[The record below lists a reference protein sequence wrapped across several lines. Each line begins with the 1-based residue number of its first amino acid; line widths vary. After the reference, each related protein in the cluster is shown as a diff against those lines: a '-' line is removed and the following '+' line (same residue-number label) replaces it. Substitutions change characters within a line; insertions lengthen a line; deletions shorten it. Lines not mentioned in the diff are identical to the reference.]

1 MLSGNAPTNIQIS
14 APSILENNAL
24 GAIVNTFT
32 TTNVDFGDSFAFVLV
47 DETASDAWLGF
58 VTVTD
63 LDLSQRPDA
72 SVSATVVTATR
83 ADGTP
88 FNLSADEKAAI
99 VDAFTLL
106 PVTNTNNGT
115 IVWQYAIDEE
125 SLSYLAEGETVT
137 AVFTITATDIFTS
150 EDSRDVTVTIT
161 GGNDTPVITV
171 LSGDS
176 AALNQNDS
184 LTAIGTLTVT
194 DLDLSDTVSATVSKL
209 AVGGTYS
216 GSPPSDAELLDYLT
230 IDPVD
235 VIDSENTSGTLTW
248 KFDAPAATFDFLAKG
263 ETLTLAYTI
272 TATDNY
278 GGTGSR
284 VVTIT
289 ITGSNDAPEINL
301 ETGNSAAEPLTE
313 SDSGLYA
320 FGTLT
325 LTDPD
330 LADTINLAVTG
341 VVRSGTFAGTSP
353 VSTTVLRSFLTVSPS
368 IVSSGSASTITWT
381 FDSDTQA
388 FDFLATGETFE
399 LTYTITATD
408 NRLGSDTQTVVITIT
423 GTDDAPAIAAIIQK
437 DLNEPTTSAGLT
449 TSIPVTFTDVD
460 LADTGHTAT
469 IKDVVA
475 GGVTTVLLPLAADN
489 AAGKAALM
497 ALVTPGTVTKAAG
510 STAGSVTLTFSAGS
524 GVFDYLAVDE
534 VLTLTYTIEIDDND
548 GPVATQTFVV
558 TITGSNDKPAIPA
571 IPAITPTSLN
581 EQTDTAALTSTIAV
595 TFTDVDLGNVGHAA
609 TITNVTRSGATT
621 GLALDTDA
629 LLELVTIGV
638 VTKTAGSSAGSVDVD
653 FSAPSAAF
661 DYLADG
667 QVLTLRYT
675 LQIDD
680 QSGATVTR
688 DFVVTVRGTNDLV
701 VITDGGDTES
711 LTETDTTLFADGTFT
726 VTDADLSNTVTVSVD
741 SVTVDPNS
749 TFAGTNPLS
758 VPALKAMLSVT
769 PVTAKADVPDGNS
782 IAWNFT
788 SGASGAEAFNFLA
801 EGETLVLVYTIQA
814 TDTSNPAEFATATV
828 TITITGSND
837 TPSISVGAGDSTT
850 GTIIEGTTLSDSGS
864 VTFTDLDLSDR
875 PVGDKATKSVTA
887 KRANNTPFT
896 LTNPQQTAIVNA
908 FTIADSGDNT
918 NNGTVN
924 WDYTIA
930 NADLGFLAKDE
941 TVVAVFTIT
950 VDDGNGGTDS
960 EDVTVTI
967 TGANDVPATVAVD
980 VAGTITEGTTLT
992 DSGSVTFTD
1001 VDLSDRPTASKATTS
1016 VAAKR
1021 ADGTTTF
1028 TLSSAQQSAIEA
1040 AFTITPAGTNT
1051 NDGTDTWDYTIT
1063 ESVLNFLAKD
1073 ETVTAVFTITVDDGN
1088 GGSDSKDVTI
1098 TITGVNDAP
1107 ATVAVDVAGTIIEG
1121 TTLSDSG
1128 SVTFTDLDLSD
1139 RPTATK
1145 APKTV
1150 TAKRADGT
1158 TVFTPSADQKAAI
1171 ENVFTIAP
1179 AVGNTN
1185 NGTINW
1191 SYTITEAEL
1200 DFLAKGE
1207 TVTAVFTI
1215 TIDDGNGGTD
1225 SKDITVTIIGT
1236 NDAPSVTVV
1245 TPEEVNQDD
1254 ALILEPITV
1263 ADLDSPTLKV
1273 TITVGRGTVSLKST
1287 DGLTIPRV
1295 GNTPSESRGDG
1306 VDDAYL
1312 VFTGT
1317 VDKINAALDGIT
1329 FKPAPGYSGM
1339 ASIQVVVSDQPS
1351 LAPPTV
1357 NQASAALTAEK
1368 YIYINVK
1375 DTTKPTATLQTIA
1388 SPRNTAINTVVVTFS
1403 EPVIGV
1409 EANDVSLKLG
1419 ADDPA
1424 DLGELAGVTV
1434 TGSGKTWT
1442 ITGLASHTNTDGR
1455 YELRLKAAGA
1465 AIIDLATPGN
1475 PLEDDAIATWTMDAT
1490 VPTAAATLIAP
1501 ATRNTPVPS
1510 AEVKFSEAVTG
1521 VTVGDFRL
1529 TRNGSPV
1536 SLLQATIASADTNKT
1551 WTLGNL
1557 TAITADPGSYTLTL
1571 VAAGSEIVDA
1581 ANNRLA
1587 TDVTWTWTTD
1597 KALPTAAFA
1606 TIPSLRNDALASVVV
1621 TFSEV
1626 VKDVDWTDF
1635 ELKRGSS
1642 GIPFTN
1648 AVTVTQGIGADA
1660 NKWTLGNLAG
1670 LTATAGAY
1678 TLKIKADGSGIKD
1691 TASNVI
1697 VADATTAWT
1706 VDMSPPTVAFET
1718 IAALRNSPLSSV
1730 TLTFS
1735 EAVTGLAVADFRLT
1749 RGVTNVPLTTAIL
1762 SGSGTTWTLSGLSTT
1777 TNTDG
1782 DYKLELNGAVTDIAG
1797 TPLVVAPN
1805 APSVSWT
1812 KNSVVPTV
1820 TLAAVPNQK
1829 NGDAATASI
1838 VATFSKVVTGVDLAD
1853 FELKRDGVVV
1863 PLAGASVTKGTAP
1876 FDNQW
1881 TLSGL
1886 AALTAGNGSY
1896 QLALKA
1902 IDAGIADIN
1911 GNQLT
1916 TGAST
1921 AWKRDTAV
1929 PTATFAAVTTPRN
1942 TSVNQIALT
1951 FSKPVTG
1958 VNLADFSLTRGGNP
1972 VTLTGASV
1980 TGSGTSWTIS
1990 GLSALTA
1997 TDGDYVL
2004 KLNKNASGIADAAG
2018 NALAADATATWT
2030 MDATPPTAAA
2040 TLIAPATRNT
2050 PVPSAEVKFSEAVT
2064 GVTVGDFRLTRNGS
2078 PVSLLQATIASA
2090 DTNKTWTLGN
2100 LTAITADPGSYTLT
2114 LVAAG
2119 SEIVDAANNRLAT
2132 DVTWTWTTDKAL
2144 PTAAFATIPS
2154 LRNDALASVVVTF
2167 SEVVKDV
2174 DWTDFELKRGS
2185 SGIPFTNAVTVTQ
2198 GIGADANKWTLG
2210 NLAGL
2215 TATAGA
2221 YTLKI
2226 KADGSGIKDTASNV
2240 IVADATTAWTVDM
2253 SPPTVAFETI
2263 AALRNSPLSSVTLT
2277 FSEAVTGLAVADFRL
2292 TRGVTNV
2299 PLTTAILSGSGTTWT
2314 LSGLSTTT
2322 NTDGD
2327 YKLELNGA
2335 VTDIAG
2341 TPLVVAPNAPSVS
2354 WTKNSVVPTVTLAA
2368 VPNQKNG
2375 DAATASIVATFSKV
2389 VTGVD
2394 LADFELK
2401 RDGVVVPLAGASVTK
2416 GTAPFDNQ
2424 WTLSGL
2430 AALTAGNGSYQLALK
2445 AIDAGIADINGNQLT
2460 TGASTAWKRDTAVPT
2475 ATFAA
2480 VTTPRNTSVNQI
2492 ALTFSK
2498 PVTGVDRTDFS
2509 LTRGGNSVSLA
2520 GATVTG
2526 SGTSYTITELSGLT
2540 GPDGT
2545 YVLKLTAAD
2554 SLIADAAG
2562 NALAVD
2568 TTATWIATGTP
2579 FTGAISAADG
2589 TALPTIRNTAAGSVR
2604 ITLTRAVPGLSTS
2617 SFRLQRGQSVLS
2629 LQSASLT
2636 TTDGGLTWTLGN
2648 LSGLTSVAGT
2658 YSLKLGVTSPTVKD
2672 PAGNVMANIPAANWT
2687 MEKSPPSLQTAAVPS
2702 GIITAAPGSIRL
2714 TFSEQVTNV
2723 GTATVTLAGPNGN
2736 VTLTGRI
2743 SSVPA
2748 TNGSVWLVN
2757 LADAP
2762 QADGD
2767 YTLTVG
2773 TGITD
2778 QAGNQLA
2785 KQYQANW
2792 RLDATAPSFV
2802 KFGTITSPQN
2812 APLTSVSVE
2821 FSEAVKGVDAADF
2834 RLTRNGVAVPDFFR
2848 LARVTPIDKASG
2860 RWSIGNL
2867 SSLTSLAGDYKLSFV
2882 SNGTVKDVA
2891 GNVAPSAGTDLSWTL
2906 QPLAVTFTADSAT
2919 LPTKITIAFSRAV
2932 TRLTL
2937 SNFALTKNGLNVG
2950 LSKAILSTTDGGLTW
2965 TLRNLNGVA
2974 TSSGPYVLS
2983 GGVGRFLIRDTLG
2996 NPLAA
3001 NFTYRWTRS

>member
-1 MLSGNAPTNIQIS
+1 MLVYTIKATDSSTPT
-14 APSILENNAL
+14 AFE
-24 GAIVNTFT
+24 T
-32 TTNVDFGDSFAFVLV
+32 TT
-47 DETASDAWLGF
+47 
-58 VTVTD
+58 
-63 LDLSQRPDA
+63 
-72 SVSATVVTATR
+72 
-83 ADGTP
+83 
-88 FNLSADEKAAI
+88 
-99 VDAFTLL
+99 
-106 PVTNTNNGT
+106 
-115 IVWQYAIDEE
+115 
-125 SLSYLAEGETVT
+125 
-137 AVFTITATDIFTS
+137 
-150 EDSRDVTVTIT
+150 
-161 GGNDTPVITV
+161 
-171 LSGDS
+171 
-176 AALNQNDS
+176 
-184 LTAIGTLTVT
+184 
-194 DLDLSDTVSATVSKL
+194 
-209 AVGGTYS
+209 
-216 GSPPSDAELLDYLT
+216 
-230 IDPVD
+230 
-235 VIDSENTSGTLTW
+235 
-248 KFDAPAATFDFLAKG
+248 
-263 ETLTLAYTI
+263 
-272 TATDNY
+272 
-278 GGTGSR
+278 
-284 VVTIT
+284 VTIT
-289 ITGSNDAPEINL
+289 ITG
-301 ETGNSAAEPLTE
+301 T
-313 SDSGLYA
+313 
-320 FGTLT
+320 
-325 LTDPD
+325 
-330 LADTINLAVTG
+330 
-341 VVRSGTFAGTSP
+341 
-353 VSTTVLRSFLTVSPS
+353 
-368 IVSSGSASTITWT
+368 
-381 FDSDTQA
+381 
-388 FDFLATGETFE
+388 
-399 LTYTITATD
+399 
-408 NRLGSDTQTVVITIT
+408 
-423 GTDDAPAIAAIIQK
+423 
-437 DLNEPTTSAGLT
+437 
-449 TSIPVTFTDVD
+449 
-460 LADTGHTAT
+460 
-469 IKDVVA
+469 
-475 GGVTTVLLPLAADN
+475 
-489 AAGKAALM
+489 
-497 ALVTPGTVTKAAG
+497 
-510 STAGSVTLTFSAGS
+510 
-524 GVFDYLAVDE
+524 
-534 VLTLTYTIEIDDND
+534 
-548 GPVATQTFVV
+548 
-558 TITGSNDKPAIPA
+558 NDKPAI
-571 IPAITPTSLN
+571 TN
-581 EQTDTAALTSTIAV
+581 
-595 TFTDVDLGNVGHAA
+595 GN
-609 TITNVTRSGATT
+609 
-621 GLALDTDA
+621 
-629 LLELVTIGV
+629 
-638 VTKTAGSSAGSVDVD
+638 
-653 FSAPSAAF
+653 
-661 DYLADG
+661 
-667 QVLTLRYT
+667 
-675 LQIDD
+675 
-680 QSGATVTR
+680 
-688 DFVVTVRGTNDLV
+688 
-701 VITDGGDTES
+701 DTES
-711 LTETDTTLFADGTFT
+711 LTETDTTLSVTGTIT
-726 VTDADLSNTVTVSVD
+726 ITDADLANTVDPTVDSVSVD
-741 SVTVDPNS
+741 PSS
-749 TFAGTNPLS
+749 TFAGNNPLTDA
-758 VPALKAMLSVT
+758 ALMAMLTITPGPVNADAPSGSSVSWT
-769 PVTAKADVPDGNS
+769 
-782 IAWNFT
+782 FT
-788 SGASGAEAFNFLA
+788 SGGSGNQAFDFLA
-801 EGETLVLVYTIQA
+801 DGETLVLVYTIKA
-814 TDTSNPAEFATATV
+814 TDSSNPAEFATATV
-828 TITITGSND
+828 TITITGTND
-837 TPSISVGAGDSTT
+837 KPVITNGSDTASLTETDTTLTAT
-850 GTIIEGTTLSDSGS
+850 GTITVTDADLANTVDPTVDS
-864 VTFTDLDLSDR
+864 VTVDPTGTFAGVNPLTNAALKAMLTVTPDSVNADAPTGSTVTWTFNSGVEAFNFLPNGKTL
-875 PVGDKATKSVTA
+875 VLVYTIKAT
-887 KRANNTPFT
+887 
-896 LTNPQQTAIVNA
+896 
-908 FTIADSGDNT
+908 DSNVPAT
-918 NNGTVN
+918 SAT
-924 WDYTIA
+924 T
-930 NADLGFLAKDE
+930 
-941 TVVAVFTIT
+941 T
-950 VDDGNGGTDS
+950 
-960 EDVTVTI
+960 VTVTI
-967 TGANDVPATVAVD
+967 T
-980 VAGTITEGTTLT
+980 
-992 DSGSVTFTD
+992 
-1001 VDLSDRPTASKATTS
+1001 
-1016 VAAKR
+1016 
-1021 ADGTTTF
+1021 
-1028 TLSSAQQSAIEA
+1028 
-1040 AFTITPAGTNT
+1040 
-1051 NDGTDTWDYTIT
+1051 
-1063 ESVLNFLAKD
+1063 
-1073 ETVTAVFTITVDDGN
+1073 
-1088 GGSDSKDVTI
+1088 
-1098 TITGVNDAP
+1098 
-1107 ATVAVDVAGTIIEG
+1107 
-1121 TTLSDSG
+1121 
-1128 SVTFTDLDLSD
+1128 
-1139 RPTATK
+1139 
-1145 APKTV
+1145 
-1150 TAKRADGT
+1150 
-1158 TVFTPSADQKAAI
+1158 
-1171 ENVFTIAP
+1171 
-1179 AVGNTN
+1179 
-1185 NGTINW
+1185 
-1191 SYTITEAEL
+1191 
-1200 DFLAKGE
+1200 
-1207 TVTAVFTI
+1207 
-1215 TIDDGNGGTD
+1215 
-1225 SKDITVTIIGT
+1225 GT

-1245 TPEEVNQDD
+1245 TPQEVDQDKP
-1254 ALILEPITV
+1254 LPVKPITV
-1263 ADLDSPTLKV
+1263 ADVDSPTLKV
-1273 TITVGRGTVSLKST
+1273 AITVGRGTVSLKST
-1287 DGLTIPRV
+1287 DGLSIPRV

-1329 FKPAPGYSGM
+1329 FNPKPGYSGM

-1388 SPRNTAINTVVVTFS
+1388 SPRNTAVNTVVVTFS

-1409 EANDVSLKLG
+1409 DANNFSLKLG
-1419 ADDPA
+1419 ADAPA
-1424 DLGELAGVTV
+1424 DLGGLAGVTV
-1434 TGSGKTWT
+1434 TGSDTIWT
-1442 ITGLASHTNTDGR
+1442 ITGLASHTNNDGR

-1465 AIIDLATPGN
+1465 AINDLAGTLGN

-1490 VPTAAATLIAP
+1490 APRKADDSPAITRAAD
-1501 ATRNTPVPS
+1501 NMPVPS
-1510 AEVKFSEAVTG
+1510 AEVKFTEAVTG

-1536 SLLQATIASADTNKT
+1536 SLLQATIASADANKT

-1648 AVTVTQGIGADA
+1648 AVTVTKGIGADA

-1691 TASNVI
+1691 AADNAI
-1697 VADATTAWT
+1697 AADATTAWT

-1749 RGVTNVPLTTAIL
+1749 RGVTNVPLTNAIL
-1762 SGSGTTWTLSGLSTT
+1762 SGSDKTWTLSGLNTA

-1782 DYKLELNGAVTDIAG
+1782 DYKLELNGVVTDIAG
-1797 TPLVVAPN
+1797 TPLVVTPP

-1863 PLAGASVTKGTAP
+1863 PLVGASVTKGTAP
-1876 FDNQW
+1876 NDNQW

-1886 AALTAGNGSY
+1886 AALTTGNGSY

-1902 IDAGIADIN
+1902 IDAGIADTN

-1929 PTATFAAVTTPRN
+1929 PTATLATVTSPRN
-1942 TSVNQIALT
+1942 TAVNQIALT

-1980 TGSGTSWTIS
+1980 TGSGASYTITGLS
-1990 GLSALTA
+1990 GLTG
-1997 TDGDYVL
+1997 TDGTYVL
-2004 KLNKNASGIADAAG
+2004 KLTAAGSGIVDAAG

-2030 MDATPPTAAA
+2030 MDAMPPTAAA

-2090 DTNKTWTLGN
+2090 DANKTWTLGN

-2185 SGIPFTNAVTVTQ
+2185 SGIPFTNAVTVTK

-2226 KADGSGIKDTASNV
+2226 KADGSGIKDAADNA
-2240 IVADATTAWTVDM
+2240 IAADATTAWTVDM

-2299 PLTTAILSGSGTTWT
+2299 PLTNAILSGSDKTWT
-2314 LSGLSTTT
+2314 LSGLNTAT

-2327 YKLELNGA
+2327 YKLELNGV

-2341 TPLVVAPNAPSVS
+2341 TPLVVTPPAPSVS

-2401 RDGVVVPLAGASVTK
+2401 RDGVVVPLVGASVTK
-2416 GTAPFDNQ
+2416 GTAPNDNQ

-2430 AALTAGNGSYQLALK
+2430 AALTTGNGSYQLALK
-2445 AIDAGIADINGNQLT
+2445 AIDAGIADTNGNQLT

-2475 ATFAA
+2475 ATLAT
-2480 VTTPRNTSVNQI
+2480 VTSPRNTAVNQI

-2498 PVTGVDRTDFS
+2498 PVTGVNLADFS
-2509 LTRGGNSVSLA
+2509 LTRGGNPVTLT
-2520 GATVTG
+2520 GASVTG
-2526 SGTSYTITELSGLT
+2526 SGASYTITGLSGLT

-2545 YVLKLTAAD
+2545 YVLKLTAAG
-2554 SLIADAAG
+2554 SGIVDAAG

-2702 GIITAAPGSIRL
+2702 GNITAAPGSIRL

-2762 QADGD
+2762 QADGN

-2848 LARVTPIDKASG
+2848 LARVTPIDQASG

-2906 QPLAVTFTADSAT
+2906 QPLAITFTADSAT